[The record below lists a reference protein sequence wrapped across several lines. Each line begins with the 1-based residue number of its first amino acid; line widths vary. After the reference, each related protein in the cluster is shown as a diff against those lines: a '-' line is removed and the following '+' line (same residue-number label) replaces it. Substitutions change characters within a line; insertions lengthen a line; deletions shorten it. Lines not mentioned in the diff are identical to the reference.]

1 MPLSSTKLHELFLL
15 KGYAPTKYFVQNGF
29 CFYVELLSRSGDLFL
44 LYIPSKYEIIIKNV
58 QVPIYSI
65 ETVELNKENDF
76 ENYTG
81 KPDETDVEAVYGNEP
96 IELSPDGEK
105 IEDHLVNHY
114 KRKISIARMP
124 KDVADDIRALFRQM
138 ERLSFCVQN
147 LDYKLAVIYRNYI
160 ISIRR
165 DETVSCFKI
174 KNYKVASDTKKM
186 LVVADL
192 ETFYDKNE
200 KLIDDIHIVRDSI
213 YRVLERNQGSHG
225 RTMQRMIE
233 NKKDI
238 AVLPTRMEVKK
249 LKYDTM
255 LNQLQ
260 LMLDSLNESQ
270 NKLIEESKLLEDKN
284 GVDLQ
289 GDINRVHQKTK
300 LEAEIHKINDIK
312 GEITKTMVAIRDK
325 RENSILNID
334 KIMFDNTVMFDRM
347 VKNFAR
353 LKDFC

>member
-1 MPLSSTKLHELFLL
+1 
-15 KGYAPTKYFVQNGF
+15 
-29 CFYVELLSRSGDLFL
+29 
-44 LYIPSKYEIIIKNV
+44 
-58 QVPIYSI
+58 
-65 ETVELNKENDF
+65 
-76 ENYTG
+76 
-81 KPDETDVEAVYGNEP
+81 
-96 IELSPDGEK
+96 
-105 IEDHLVNHY
+105 
-114 KRKISIARMP
+114 
-124 KDVADDIRALFRQM
+124 
-138 ERLSFCVQN
+138 
-147 LDYKLAVIYRNYI
+147 
-160 ISIRR
+160 
-165 DETVSCFKI
+165 
-174 KNYKVASDTKKM
+174 M